1 MKIIIAEKPSLAM
14 TIVQVIGGNFKKNDG
29 YFENEN
35 YIVTFGFGHLFQL
48 KSIDDY
54 MDREKTKW
62 NIEEIPFIP
71 SRYEFKLIADP
82 GVKKQFETIQALIK
96 RDDISHII
104 HCGDADREGEVIGRI
119 IINEALE
126 GQIKPIKRLWLPE
139 QTNETIRKELNNL
152 RDIKDYDLLYDE
164 CLVRTCVD
172 WIYGINLIKI

>member
-14 TIVQVIGGNFKKNDG
+14 TIVQAIGGNFKKNDG

-48 KSIDDY
+48 KWIDDY

-82 GVKKQFETIQALIK
+82 GVKKQFETIQTLIK

-104 HCGDADREGEVIGRI
+104 HCGDVDRE
-119 IINEALE
+119 
-126 GQIKPIKRLWLPE
+126 
-139 QTNETIRKELNNL
+139 
-152 RDIKDYDLLYDE
+152 
-164 CLVRTCVD
+164 
-172 WIYGINLIKI
+172 